1 MEKKPTNKITFTDIK
16 NHWAEQDIEFTA
28 SQGLF
33 SGTSNT
39 TFSPDTAMTRGM
51 FVTVLGR
58 LANANVSS
66 YTTSSFSDVESQAY
80 YSSYIEW
87 ANANHIASG
96 IGDKKFAPE
105 QPITR
110 EQLAVIIQ
118 KYSPVKGI
126 PLPVINK
133 ENKFADHE
141 KISPY
146 AQDAVKQMQIAGIL
160 MGKNNNLFDPQGIA
174 TRAEVSSI
182 LHRFAE
188 IEASQDT
195 M

>member
-1 MEKKPTNKITFTDIK
+1 
-16 NHWAEQDIEFTA
+16 
-28 SQGLF
+28 
-33 SGTSNT
+33 
-39 TFSPDTAMTRGM
+39 MTRGM
-51 FVTVLGR
+51 FVTIIGR

-66 YTTSSFSDVESQAY
+66 YTTSNFTDVEGQAY

-87 ANANHIASG
+87 AKANHIASG
-96 IGDKKFAPE
+96 IGDEKFAPE

-118 KYSPVKGI
+118 KYAQVKGVS
-126 PLPVINK
+126 LPVINK

-146 AQDAVKQMQIAGIL
+146 AQDAIKQMQIAGIL
-160 MGKNNNLFDPQGIA
+160 IGRNNNLFDPQGIA

-182 LHRFAE
+182 LHHFAE
-188 IEASQDT
+188 IEASRDT